1 MQTKSIIGKKYMNK
15 DIKAVDQKEVT
26 RTLPK
31 DTLRLDNDLFMVH
44 TPVKE
49 IKAGIPF
56 SFQYT
61 TSTLVEGG
69 EAELVVD
76 MKRYRLTKGC
86 LLVILSNRVTMLE
99 SMSEDFSAQFL
110 FMSNDFLKSL
120 QISETIELRQLVRN
134 YPVNH
139 ISEEA
144 FSALTLYFSMLAHAL
159 ERTDNPF
166 RREMIFHLTKA
177 YFYGLGYYV
186 HPHVT
191 SETETRSQEVTQHF
205 LELVREHF
213 KQERSISFYA
223 DKMNLS
229 PKYVSAC
236 IKETMGYSAMEC
248 IEQQTLLY
256 AENLLAN
263 TKMTIGQISDD
274 LHFDSQS
281 TFGKY
286 FRTHVGI
293 GPKEWRNNI
302 FQKGK

>member
-1 MQTKSIIGKKYMNK
+1 MRKSIKS
-15 DIKAVDQKEVT
+15 VDQKEVR
-26 RTLPK
+26 RTLPE

-44 TPVKE
+44 TPVQ
-49 IKAGIPF
+49 GITARVPF

-61 TSTLVEGG
+61 TSTLVEEGK
-69 EAELVVD
+69 ADIIVD
-76 MKRYRLTKGC
+76 MKRYELTKGC
-86 LLVILSNRVTMLE
+86 LLVILSDRITLLE
-99 SMSEDFSAQFL
+99 SVSEDFSAQFL

-120 QISETIELRQLVRN
+120 QISETIELRQMVRTH
-134 YPVNH
+134 PVNH
-139 ISEEA
+139 ISNEA
-144 FSALTLYFSMLAHAL
+144 FSALTHYFAMLSQAL
-159 ERTDNPF
+159 ARTDNPY
-166 RREMIFHLTKA
+166 RREMIFHLTN
-177 YFYGLGYYV
+177 V

-191 SETETRSQEVTQHF
+191 SESETRSQEVTLHF
-205 LELVREHF
+205 LELVRVHF

-236 IKETMGYSAMEC
+236 VKETTGHSAMEC

>member
-1 MQTKSIIGKKYMNK
+1 MNK
-15 DIKAVDQKEVT
+15 DIKSVDQKEVR
-26 RTLPK
+26 RTLPE

-49 IKAGIPF
+49 MKAGIPY

-61 TSTLVEGG
+61 TSTLVEDG
-69 EAELVVD
+69 EAEIIIDL
-76 MKRYRLTKGC
+76 KRYRLTKGC
-86 LLVILSNRVTMLE
+86 LLVILSDRITLLE
-99 SMSEDFSAQFL
+99 SISEDFSAQFL

-120 QISETIELRQLVRN
+120 QISETIELRQMVRAH
-134 YPVNH
+134 PVNH
-139 ISEEA
+139 ISKEA
-144 FSALTLYFSMLAHAL
+144 FSALTLYFTMLSQAL
-159 ERTDNPF
+159 ARTDNPY

-186 HPHVT
+186 HPYVAA
-191 SETETRSQEVTQHF
+191 ETETRSQEVTQHF

-236 IKETMGYSAMEC
+236 VKETMGNSAMEC

-293 GPKEWRNNI
+293 GPKEWRNKI

>member
-1 MQTKSIIGKKYMNK
+1 MRKSIKS
-15 DIKAVDQKEVT
+15 VDQKEVR
-26 RTLPK
+26 RTLPE

-44 TPVKE
+44 TPVKGVT
-49 IKAGIPF
+49 AGIPF

-61 TSTLVEGG
+61 TSTLVEKGK
-69 EAELVVD
+69 AEIIID
-76 MKRYRLTKGC
+76 MKRYQITKGC
-86 LLVILSNRVTMLE
+86 LLVILSDRITMLE
-99 SMSEDFSAQFL
+99 SISEDFSAQFL

-120 QISETIELRQLVRN
+120 QISETIELRQMVRSH
-134 YPVNH
+134 PVNH
-139 ISEEA
+139 ITNEA
-144 FSALTLYFSMLAHAL
+144 FSALTQYFAMLSQAL
-159 ERTDNPF
+159 ARTDNPY

-236 IKETMGYSAMEC
+236 VKETTGHSAMEC

-302 FQKGK
+302 FQKGE

>member
-1 MQTKSIIGKKYMNK
+1 MKKNIKS
-15 DIKAVDQKEVT
+15 VDQKEVR

-44 TPVKE
+44 TPIQGVT
-49 IKAGIPF
+49 AGVPF

-61 TSTLVEGG
+61 TSTLVEEGK
-69 EAELVVD
+69 ADITID
-76 MKRYRLTKGC
+76 MKRYELNKGC
-86 LLVILSNRVTMLE
+86 LLVILSDQITMLE

-120 QISETIELRQLVRN
+120 QISETIELRQIVRTHPI
-134 YPVNH
+134 YL
-139 ISEEA
+139 ISKDA
-144 FSALTLYFSMLAHAL
+144 FSALTQYFSMLSQAL
-159 ERTDNPF
+159 ARKDNPY
-166 RREMIFHLTKA
+166 RKEMIFHLTKA

-191 SETETRSQEVTQHF
+191 SETETRSQEVAQHF
-205 LELVREHF
+205 FELVHEYF
-213 KQERSISFYA
+213 KRERSISFYA
-223 DKMNLS
+223 EKLNLS

-236 IKETMGYSAMEC
+236 VKETTGDSAMEC

-256 AENLLAN
+256 AKNLLAN
-263 TKMTIGQISDD
+263 TKMTIGQISDE

-302 FQKGK
+302 FSKKK